1 MYASSNRS
9 GQIEQ
14 FCYGADHNAGRI
26 VTCNLLVG
34 RLGGP
39 VNVAAAT
46 VVETRSID
54 YVPDDE
60 RHGKVGHQ
68 GPFWFVGNFQPFTL
82 ALGFVGPSLGLSLW
96 WTVIAGLAGIAFG
109 TIFMAFHATQGPVL
123 GLPQMIQSR
132 AQFGYRGVLLPLL
145 GTLFT
150 FVGFNVVDVVIIK
163 SGLESIFGW
172 NPLAVAV
179 VITVVAALLAI
190 YGHDLLHRTFRVL
203 FWVSLPLWLALSFGV
218 VFGAATGTAS
228 TTGGFSLVAVL
239 VQFSVAASYN
249 ITYAPYVSDY
259 SRYLPRDTKPS
270 SIIGSVFVGAA
281 ASPAWLIPLG
291 AWMATYLGATDALS
305 GINET
310 GNQVVPVLGAVLAVV
325 SALVL
330 VATMGLNAYSGMLTV
345 VTAID
350 SLKPV
355 TPTRRLRVVTIATL
369 AVLWLTMSLMLTNAT
384 NALNTTLLIMLYL
397 LAPWTAVNL
406 TDYFFVRRGH
416 YVIADLFTPRGIYGA
431 WSWRG
436 LTAFLAGV
444 IAEIPF
450 VDLPFFV
457 GPAATAMGEVDIAF
471 IVGMLVSGGVYVA
484 LTRTLDV
491 TRELAM
497 IEADPTLADPASASA
512 IAQTVVEEEQ

>member
-1 MYASSNRS
+1 VTTAAPSTDT
-9 GQIEQ
+9 G
-14 FCYGADHNAGRI
+14 GRTSALI
-26 VTCNLLVG
+26 
-34 RLGGP
+34 
-39 VNVAAAT
+39 
-46 VVETRSID
+46 ETRSID

-60 RHGKVGHQ
+60 RHGKVSHQ

-96 WTVIAGLAGIAFG
+96 WTIVAGLAGIAFG
-109 TIFMAFHATQGPVL
+109 TLFMAFHATQGPVL

-132 AQFGYRGVLLPLL
+132 AQFGYRGVLLPLI

-150 FVGFNVVDVVIIK
+150 FVGFNVV
-163 SGLESIFGW
+163 
-172 NPLAVAV
+172 AV
-179 VITVVAALLAI
+179 VITVIAALVAI
-190 YGHDLLHRTFRVL
+190 FGHDLLHKSFRVL
-203 FWVSLPLWLALSFGV
+203 FRVSLPLWIVLTCGVLFGGV
-218 VFGAATGTAS
+218 TGTAAA
-228 TTGGFSLVAVL
+228 TGGFSFVAFL

-270 SIIGSVFVGAA
+270 SIISSVFIGAS

-291 AWMATYLGATDALS
+291 AWMATYLGASDALA

-310 GNQVVPVLGAVLAVV
+310 GNDVVSYLGSVLAIV
-325 SALVL
+325 STLVL

-350 SLKPV
+350 SLKPI
-355 TPTRRLRVVTIATL
+355 TPTRQLRVMTITVL
-369 AVLWLTMSLMLTNAT
+369 AMAWLVMSLLLTNAT
-384 NALNTTLLIMLYL
+384 SALNTTLLIMLYL

-416 YVIADLFTPRGIYGA
+416 YAIADLFTPNGIYGA

-436 LTAFLAGV
+436 LTAFTAGV
-444 IAEIPF
+444 LAEIPF

-457 GPAATAMGEVDIAF
+457 GPAAKAMGEVDIAF
-471 IVGMLVSGGVYVA
+471 IIGLLVSGLVYFA
-484 LTRTLDV
+484 LTRSLDV
-491 TRELAM
+491 SHELAL
-497 IEADPTLADPASASA
+497 IESHPELADPASVED
-512 IAQTVVEEEQ
+512 IAETVAEEEK